1 MTGEDLDP
9 TLKEDEDTPM
19 FVSDQANIELQKTPV
34 QISDPRSAEVV
45 LMSAGK
51 LSLPPRIK
59 VRDYNM
65 DDATRLAMAN
75 NDSILEAVLEVF
87 KNIIQTPGIN
97 VLEIHEEEAKQVLV
111 YLLLNFWNNELERY
125 PYKPNEE
132 DLAFLLANNPKKYAA
147 VTEGREDLKCTV
159 VLADIHGNSKIQM
172 TPIAEEFKEPF
183 ALTQADGT
191 TVAFRLPR
199 LGDLLIA
206 QQLSDEKTASEELSL
221 YDVKETLGRIDSLK
235 EDLAENE
242 GKIDDALFDL
252 EASTEEDKSI
262 LQANIDGLKR
272 QSQEL
277 RDKIFEVFSS
287 INPAKRRRFDA
298 WQKEKQMMFLRFKQA
313 SCLVAFNKKP
323 LTDLDEKLK
332 AYTQVG
338 LNTWKTY
345 AEIVR
350 KYSFGIDSKLT
361 VTSPVTRRPVEMTVQ
376 FRILDL
382 VPASEAQ
389 LPGEP
394 EIRFGALS

>member
-132 DLAFLLANNPKKYAA
+132 DLAFLLANSPKKYAA

-159 VLADIHGNSKIQM
+159 VLADIHGQSKIQM
-172 TPIAEEFKEPF
+172 TPIAEEFNEPF

-272 QSQEL
+272 QSQDL

-382 VPASEAQ
+382 VPAGEAQ